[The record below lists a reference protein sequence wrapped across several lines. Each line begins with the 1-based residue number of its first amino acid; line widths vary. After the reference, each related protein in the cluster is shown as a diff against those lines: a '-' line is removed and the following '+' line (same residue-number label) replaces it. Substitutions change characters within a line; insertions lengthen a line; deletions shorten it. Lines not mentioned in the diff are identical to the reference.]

1 MAETDLLVLG
11 LAQDRRRVEANLLFS
26 GASECFAVVVY
37 VNHVRVHACYERCLH
52 HCPVLRV
59 QIYIP
64 DIAATPSANK
74 T

>member
-26 GASECFAVVVY
+26 GTSECFVIMVY
-37 VNHVRVHACYERCLH
+37 VNQVRVHACYECCLH

-59 QIYIP
+59 QIYIT